1 MTQPAS
7 DSTPPSKAPSPDTKR
22 SLGLVIGLTGGI
34 ASGKSTVA
42 RMLRELGAQVID
54 ADEVARFVVEPG
66 QPAYQ
71 RLVAAFGPSILMTAP
86 QDGTAETPAPAPAID
101 RQKLAAR
108 VFGDEAALKQ
118 LNRITHPEI
127 AAESARRMQAAM
139 LSGAEVIVYE
149 AALIVENKLY
159 PGFSGLIVVQIPEAM
174 QVERAVRRSGL
185 TPEQALSRIRAQ
197 ASPAERAAVAN
208 WLVDN
213 SGDEP
218 ALRAQVQTIWEAL
231 LAGHVPP
238 CPTA

>member
-7 DSTPPSKAPSPDTKR
+7 DRTPPPKASSPDTKR

-71 RLVAAFGPSILMTAP
+71 RLVAAFGPSILVTAP
-86 QDGTAETPAPAPAID
+86 GDEAAPAPALD

-218 ALRAQVQTIWEAL
+218 ALRAQVQAIWEAL
-231 LAGHVPP
+231 KAGSHPES
-238 CPTA
+238 

>member
-71 RLVAAFGPSILMTAP
+71 RLVAAFGPSILRTAP
-86 QDGTAETPAPAPAID
+86 QDGATEALAID

-159 PGFSGLIVVQIPEAM
+159 PGFSGLIVV
-174 QVERAVRRSGL
+174 
-185 TPEQALSRIRAQ
+185 
-197 ASPAERAAVAN
+197 
-208 WLVDN
+208 
-213 SGDEP
+213 
-218 ALRAQVQTIWEAL
+218 
-231 LAGHVPP
+231 
-238 CPTA
+238 

>member
-238 CPTA
+238 CPAA

>member
-218 ALRAQVQTIWEAL
+218 ALRAQVQAIWEAL

>member
-86 QDGTAETPAPAPAID
+86 QDGATEAPAPAID

-197 ASPAERAAVAN
+197 ATPAERAAVAN

-218 ALRAQVQTIWEAL
+218 ALRAQVQTIWEAIK
-231 LAGHVPP
+231 AGSHPES
-238 CPTA
+238 

>member
-1 MTQPAS
+1 M
-7 DSTPPSKAPSPDTKR
+7 
-22 SLGLVIGLTGGI
+22 I
-34 ASGKSTVA
+34 
-42 RMLRELGAQVID
+42 
-54 ADEVARFVVEPG
+54 DEVARFVVEPG

-149 AALIVENKLY
+149 AALIVEE
-159 PGFSGLIVVQIPEAM
+159 PGLA
-174 QVERAVRRSGL
+174 
-185 TPEQALSRIRAQ
+185 
-197 ASPAERAAVAN
+197 
-208 WLVDN
+208 
-213 SGDEP
+213 
-218 ALRAQVQTIWEAL
+218 AL
-231 LAGHVPP
+231 LKAFDP
-238 CPTA
+238 AMAA

>member
-86 QDGTAETPAPAPAID
+86 QDGATEALAID

-197 ASPAERAAVAN
+197 ATPAERAAVAN

-218 ALRAQVQTIWEAL
+218 ALRAQVQAIWEAL

-238 CPTA
+238 CPAA

>member
-1 MTQPAS
+1 
-7 DSTPPSKAPSPDTKR
+7 
-22 SLGLVIGLTGGI
+22 
-34 ASGKSTVA
+34 
-42 RMLRELGAQVID
+42 MLRELGAQVID

-71 RLVAAFGPSILMTAP
+71 RLVAAFGPSILVAAP
-86 QDGTAETPAPAPAID
+86 QDSATEAPAID

-218 ALRAQVQTIWEAL
+218 ALRAQVQAIWAAL
-231 LAGHVPP
+231 QAGHVPP
-238 CPTA
+238 CPAA